1 MSDGRMKRSDRA
13 RGLRTLQHQR
23 LAAAT
28 RYAIDTEVWYRGLI
42 AEREGRLDPGWA
54 TKDQVHD
61 EAIAWFLE
69 RHSRKAF
76 TDYATARDRAAD
88 LTFWVDS
95 KLIERARRMAVR
107 DGVKL
112 ARLIEAALSSY
123 VAQHVPEE
131 LIAFRGWIQQK
142 ACDLYRSNQSSS
154 SRASTRATSA
164 RRKRS
169 R

>member
-1 MSDGRMKRSDRA
+1 MPTGRIKRSDRA

-23 LAAAT
+23 LASVT

-42 AEREGRLDPGWA
+42 AERESRLDPGWA

-69 RHSRKAF
+69 RHRRKPF
-76 TDYATARDRAAD
+76 TAYATARDHAAD

-112 ARLIEAALSSY
+112 ARLIEAALGSY
-123 VAQHVPEE
+123 VEQHVSEG
-131 LIAFRGWIQQK
+131 LIAFRRWIQQR
-142 ACDLYRSNQSSS
+142 ACGLYRSNQSSVR
-154 SRASTRATSA
+154 RASTGAASP
-164 RRKRS
+164 RRKRA